1 MTSTQSLYADLIAST
16 THPCGLPRTVQLSPY
31 IIAEAGYVVAVRA
44 LEEKDTYNEVEC
56 SDGTF
61 RTITAGQVL
70 VGVLGERH
78 ALKGYSGHVPATV
91 AVGDTLHVLN
101 LGGILGHCT
110 SAVPALGE
118 ALRVEVLGAVMTQHG
133 AQTVHARIQDG
144 ALPPAD
150 SLPASAPLVIV
161 SGTAMDTGKTAAA
174 SALVEGLAAAG
185 HTVAAAKL
193 TGASLMRDVQAMKAG
208 GAAEVATFTDAGVVC
223 STQGDIV
230 PVAKGIIQHLNDADP
245 DVIVL
250 ELGDGIVGDYG
261 VDDLLADQEI
271 QKHAAAHVVTAT
283 DLAGAWAAHTLFQ
296 NHFQAKITVMTG
308 PVTDNAVG
316 SRFIETKFGMPA
328 ANAIQQPR
336 KLVDTVM
343 KTLPAPQQPP
353 VPAIHAPSPAA
364 GSTAGS
370 TALPVPNV
378 HRTHLN
384 GSA

>member
-16 THPCGLPRTVQLSPY
+16 TNPCGLTRTVQLSPY
-31 IIAEAGYVVAVRA
+31 IIAEPGYVVAVRA
-44 LEEKDTYNEVEC
+44 LDEKETYNEVEC

-61 RTITAGQVL
+61 RTIRAGQVL

-118 ALRVEVLGAVMTQHG
+118 ALQVEVLGAVMAQDG
-133 AQTVHARIQDG
+133 RQTVHARIQDG
-144 ALPPAD
+144 AIPPVD
-150 SLPASAPLVIV
+150 SLTESAPLVIV

-174 SALVEGLAAAG
+174 GALVEGLSAAG

-193 TGASLMRDVQAMKAG
+193 TGASLMRDVQTMKAC
-208 GAAEVATFTDAGVVC
+208 GAKMVATFTDAGVVC

-230 PVAKGIIQHLNDADP
+230 PVAKGIIQHLNSSHP

-271 QKHAAAHVVTAT
+271 QKHAAAHIVTAT
-283 DLAGAWAAHTLFQ
+283 DLAGAWAAHSLFQ
-296 NHFQAKITVMTG
+296 DHFQSKITAMTG

-316 SRFIETKFGMPA
+316 SRFIETKFGVPA
-328 ANAIQQPR
+328 ANALQQPG
-336 KLVDTVM
+336 KLIDTVL
-343 KTLPAPQQPP
+343 KTLPVVERQP
-353 VPAIHAPSPAA
+353 VPATHAS
-364 GSTAGS
+364 GSTARS
-370 TALPVPNV
+370 TALPVLNV
-378 HRTHLN
+378 RSAHLN

>member
-1 MTSTQSLYADLIAST
+1 MTTNQTIHADLIAST
-16 THPCGLPRTVQLSPY
+16 TNPCGLTAAVQISPHV
-31 IIAEAGYVVAVRA
+31 IAEPGYVVAVRA
-44 LEEKDTYNEVEC
+44 MEEKDTYNEVEC
-56 SDGTF
+56 HDGTL
-61 RTITAGQVL
+61 RTIQAGQVL

-78 ALKGYSGHVPATV
+78 ALKGYSGHVPASV

-101 LGGILGHCT
+101 LGGILGRCT

-118 ALRVEVLGAVMTQHG
+118 SLRVEVLGAVMTQHG
-133 AQTVHARIQDG
+133 ARTAHARIQDG

-150 SLPASAPLVIV
+150 SLPASAPLVVV

-193 TGASLMRDVQAMKAG
+193 TGASLMRDVQTMKAS

-230 PVAKGIIQHLNDADP
+230 PVAKGIIQHLNDSNP

-283 DLAGAWAAHTLFQ
+283 DLAGAWAAHTLFRDL
-296 NHFQAKITVMTG
+296 FQAKITVMTG

-316 SRFIETKFGMPA
+316 SRYIETKFAIPA
-328 ANAIQQPR
+328 ANAIQQSE

-343 KTLPAPQQPP
+343 KNMPSPVTQQGEASS
-353 VPAIHAPSPAA
+353 VPASD
-364 GSTAGS
+364 S
-370 TALPVPNV
+370 TALSVPDV
-378 HRTHLN
+378 HGVPIT

>member
-1 MTSTQSLYADLIAST
+1 MTPDQTIHADLIAST
-16 THPCGLPRTVQLSPY
+16 TNPCGLTRTVHLSPY
-31 IIAEAGYVVAVRA
+31 IIAEPGYVVAVRA
-44 LEEKDTYNEVEC
+44 LEEKETYNEVEC
-56 SDGTF
+56 RDGAF
-61 RTITAGQVL
+61 RTIQAGQVL

-78 ALKGYSGHVPATV
+78 ALKGYGGHVPATV

-101 LGGILGHCT
+101 LGGIIGRCT

-118 ALRVEVLGAVMTQHG
+118 ALRGKVLGAVMTQHG
-133 AQTVHARIQDG
+133 RQVVHARIQDS

-150 SLPASAPLVIV
+150 SLTASAPLVVV

-185 HTVAAAKL
+185 HSVSAAKL
-193 TGASLMRDVQAMKAG
+193 TGASLMRDVQTMKAG
-208 GAAEVATFTDAGVVC
+208 GAAAVATFTDAGVVC

-230 PVAKGIIQHLNDADP
+230 PVAKGIIQHLNESDP

-271 QKHAAAHVVTAT
+271 QKYAAAHVVTAT

-296 NHFQAKITVMTG
+296 DRFQAEITAMAG

-316 SRFIETKFGMPA
+316 SRYIETKFGVPA
-328 ANAIQQPR
+328 ANAIQQPE
-336 KLVDTVM
+336 KLVDTVL
-343 KTLPAPQQPP
+343 KTLPTLPPQRQP
-353 VPAIHAPSPAA
+353 VPAIHVAD
-364 GSTAGS
+364 STAGS
-370 TALPVPNV
+370 TALPVLNV
-378 HRTHLN
+378 LSAHLN
-384 GSA
+384 DSA